1 MSPIRFKSSARLR
14 AAPDCEAAAFEA
26 ELYNEVE
33 RAVLPPRSGWYWRR
47 LGSQGPWQG
56 PFSIFGIAVTSARKA
71 AAEGVRSRAEQLA
84 KDQAFYNQGVNP
96 DAIP

>member
-1 MSPIRFKSSARLR
+1 MIPIRFKSSARLK

-33 RAVLPPRSGWYWRR
+33 RQTLPARSGWYWRR

-56 PFSIFGIAVTSARKA
+56 PFSIFGIAVIAARKA
-71 AAEGVRSRAEQLA
+71 SAEGAECRPSLGSAPLPSTLSLRSPF
-84 KDQAFYNQGVNP
+84 DG
-96 DAIP
+96 